1 MGIAVSL
8 DVLCELTCALAQFGQ
23 QKILPS
29 RLATVDHSEIK
40 TPQ

>member
-1 MGIAVSL
+1 MGIAVSV
-8 DVLCELTCALAQFGQ
+8 DPVCDPACALAQFAQ

-29 RLATVDHSEIK
+29 RFATVDHSVIK

>member
-1 MGIAVSL
+1 MAASV
-8 DVLCELTCALAQFGQ
+8 DALCELTCALAQFGQ

-29 RLATVDHSEIK
+29 RLATVDHSVIK

>member
-1 MGIAVSL
+1 MGIASSV
-8 DVLCELTCALAQFGQ
+8 DARWEPAYALAQFAQ

-29 RLATVDHSEIK
+29 RLATVDHSVIN